1 MLRSLDFL
9 RRTAVPS
16 AVIAGCDEHITLLG
30 EGVDYA
36 KPWHWHDGLMLLLPC
51 LGVLNLKHEAQRDG
65 MWVSRDRFAVI
76 PASHPHDTSALRSDQ
91 THVAVYLR
99 EQALQHVEK
108 QLGSLSR
115 VRALIRRS
123 SMFPVDP
130 NIRALRALCCDETG
144 DTIGQTAVRAHLSAA
159 LIIRCLTAIE
169 RGQPLGAGSR
179 ETHTLIDEVKAFV
192 AQRADQT
199 LSIDLLS
206 ERFNVS
212 RRHITRLFREQTGL
226 SIGAYQQSVR
236 LAEARRLL
244 QTTDLPIDEV
254 AFRVGFESGSAMA
267 RALRRRDGM
276 APREVRARSTAMARP
291 VA

>member
-1 MLRSLDFL
+1 
-9 RRTAVPS
+9 
-16 AVIAGCDEHITLLG
+16 
-30 EGVDYA
+30 
-36 KPWHWHDGLMLLLPC
+36 MLLLPC

-76 PASHPHDTSALRSDQ
+76 PASHPHDTSALRSNQ

-99 EQALQHVEK
+99 EEALKHVEK

-123 SMFPVDP
+123 SMFPVNSD
-130 NIRALRALCCDETG
+130 IRALRALCCDETG

-159 LIIRCLTAIE
+159 LIIRCLTTIE

-179 ETHTLIDEVKAFV
+179 EAHTLIDEVKVFV

-212 RRHITRLFREQTGL
+212 RRHVTRLFRERTGL

-267 RALRRRDGM
+267 RALRRRDGL
-276 APREVRARSTAMARP
+276 APREVRARSTTMARP